1 MHGNDRLGPGR
12 DRIGELR
19 HVHAEVVGAV
29 DEHGP
34 GANVGDGPDR
44 GNERVRGGDD
54 FVAGPNAD
62 RLEAEA
68 QRIRSRVDA
77 YGVATTHQLGEA
89 RLEFF
94 DRFAQRVVAGGDDF
108 SQPRK
113 DRLRIVEL
121 FRQIGERD
129 PHVGYLS
136 SRERR
141 LPLQVSAMLARQAF
155 SMSCRV
161 G

>member
-1 MHGNDRLGPGR
+1 MLPLFQRDLQLLLDPPLVLGVKAISVSWLGGRAGPDPDRLQ
-12 DRIGELR
+12 
-19 HVHAEVVGAV
+19 
-29 DEHGP
+29 
-34 GANVGDGPDR
+34 
-44 GNERVRGGDD
+44 
-54 FVAGPNAD
+54 
-62 RLEAEA
+62 AEA

-77 YGVATTHQLGEA
+77 YGLATTHQLGEA

-94 DRFAQRVVAGGDDF
+94 DRLAQRVVAGGDDF

-129 PHVGYLS
+129 PHVGYLN
-136 SRERR
+136 SRERC
-141 LPLQVSAMLARQAF
+141 LSLQVSAMLARQAF